1 MLNCENCAQLLR
13 LYTCKGNKKQCSSF
27 IDNRAGCRRCLHV
40 KACHTLGKKIGIYH
54 VCVNFEKQLDSA
66 KLPDYSRFPDY
77 DLYLQKQEE
86 VKVKKVKDKKVK
98 LEKKPIKLKNL
109 DKEASKLLSAYE
121 DERLLEADK
130 NALGANFDSEKQ
142 PNDWSP
148 EALVSRIINSEY
160 DPRVF
165 ELINEQDIPKSTN
178 PVQFII
184 DPKFM
189 GINLFP
195 RQLQIS
201 LDYFGAYCTK
211 CSDLKFIRNK
221 IKVNTPVDE
230 ILDRTV
236 FYVNGKCPKCGQSR
250 YEAIVKH
257 EHNNYN
263 TLVGLA
269 GQRSGKSIF
278 HGILAA
284 CILQQYLCLP
294 NPVTFMKQLNSV
306 TFTMTFVGLR
316 FQDAYDNLWRDFYA
330 NITNSPWFTMYNNFL
345 RDEGIR
351 LGTELIKLKDTFAVY
366 TNKRISIVPAGPDKR
381 KLRGRCITGNTLI
394 TTTTGSI
401 NASDAKHLING
412 KVIDRGNEFKITGY
426 EKQQLKKEVV
436 KCYFGNGIT
445 LQVTTDHR
453 IPCYNEGLIEAEN
466 ILDKYVMCQLDTRF
480 SEKFNLN
487 ILKSTRENILSYI
500 RLRRVSPNKFKDS
513 SFILQQAI
521 LKFCNCF
528 RFKSHIYVT
537 NYDANIL
544 NKHLG
549 FPPVEF
555 SQEDCSAYLIPG
567 TNVYTK
573 SELNKLYNIE
583 VPEQYLQYIDKNII
597 FVKCTK
603 QVNIG
608 FKTVYDIEVDSPE
621 HLFAANSILVHNT
634 RIFESMDEVGW
645 FTGKDGSITL
655 DADEVAIALENSL
668 KTVRNESEKL
678 VELYPDVP
686 NAHAIYISSPRSK
699 LDKIMRL
706 YKQSKVIDSMYG
718 FKLPTWEFNPN
729 FTRASFKDD
738 YAKDAVAAEANF
750 GANPPFGENLYI
762 RSPASIISVLSNK
775 RNVLEVANYKLHKD
789 SLGAYLRYPI
799 IKTKPHQIPSCLA
812 IDCGYNDNSFAIS
825 ILHFINRYNEE
836 TEEFIKI
843 PACSGIIEIQP
854 EEGIALSFNKIYET
868 VISKIIEAFNI
879 QLVCFD
885 RWQSIDLR
893 QRIFDDFGI
902 DTIQY
907 SVNMQ
912 DFTDLK
918 TNILSENF
926 ILPKCEQDIKN
937 IVSLDTEL
945 AVLTKDKPVSHLII
959 QLITSKDNGRIIT
972 KGDETSDDIL
982 RSVCLGHAILIDED
996 YAEFFDTDAG
1006 DSELNDK
1013 IGTIGVISSGSSTG
1027 KNDSGARIISG
1038 IGCMA

>member
-1 MLNCENCAQLLR
+1 MP
-13 LYTCKGNKKQCSSF
+13 YT
-27 IDNRAGCRRCLHV
+27 
-40 KACHTLGKKIGIYH
+40 GI
-54 VCVNFEKQLDSA
+54 KW
-66 KLPDYSRFPDY
+66 
-77 DLYLQKQEE
+77 
-86 VKVKKVKDKKVK
+86 VKV
-98 LEKKPIKLKNL
+98 
-109 DKEASKLLSAYE
+109 SKIIQEQNQTVY
-121 DERLLEADK
+121 DYTVPK
-130 NALGANFDSEKQ
+130 YHGFIANG
-142 PNDWSP
+142 
-148 EALVSRIINSEY
+148 
-160 DPRVF
+160 
-165 ELINEQDIPKSTN
+165 
-178 PVQFII
+178 FISS
-184 DPKFM
+184 
-189 GINLFP
+189 N
-195 RQLQIS
+195 
-201 LDYFGAYCTK
+201 
-211 CSDLKFIRNK
+211 
-221 IKVNTPVDE
+221 
-230 ILDRTV
+230 
-236 FYVNGKCPKCGQSR
+236 
-250 YEAIVKH
+250 
-257 EHNNYN
+257 
-263 TLVGLA
+263 
-269 GQRSGKSIF
+269 SGKSIF

-799 IKTKPHQIPSCLA
+799 IKTRPHQIPSCLA

-996 YAEFFDTDAG
+996 YAEFFDTDAS

-1013 IGTIGVISSGSSTG
+1013 IGTIGVISSGSSNG
-1027 KNDSGARIISG
+1027 KNDSGTRIISG
-1038 IGCMA
+1038 IGCIA